1 MTMSSLYPDH
11 AQNAS
16 VEPTSTRQTKTTR
29 VGIIGAGASGL
40 AQLKQLLEAFSR
52 PEVKA
57 RTELEVI
64 VIEKQS
70 EVGGV
75 WYVLFLSIN

>member
-1 MTMSSLYPDH
+1 MYDHYPNHD
-11 AQNAS
+11 QNPP
-16 VEPTSTRQTKTTR
+16 VEPKSTRKVTR

-52 PEVKA
+52 PEVKS

-64 VIEKQS
+64 VFEKQA

-75 WYVLFLSIN
+75 WYVDLPLIGTAN